1 MICKLS
7 ELLTVDS
14 VELYKVD
21 EEDVGFKY
29 NKELIELAFIVDQF
43 YKVFTN
49 LEVAV
54 KEFNQLLELFDNN
67 YDENYF
73 KDNNYLNTTR
83 LYYENKNNFIL
94 EIPDDK
100 INIYKN
106 NYVII
111 VGY

>member
-7 ELLTVDS
+7 ELLTVDT

-21 EEDVGFKY
+21 EEDIGFRCD
-29 NKELIELAFIVDQF
+29 KELAVITDQS

-49 LEVAV
+49 LEKAV

-73 KDNNYLNTTR
+73 KDNDYLNTTR
-83 LYYENKNNFIL
+83 LFYENKNNFIL
-94 EIPDDK
+94 EIPNNK

-111 VGY
+111 VAY